1 MSKKN
6 VELERTAQK
15 ISENGQSFAQLSDS
29 VLDAARQQAEAIL
42 AEAKV
47 QADQK
52 YASIVGVQ
60 RTDPLEAYRA
70 DELLLTCEGE
80 VLETGH
86 NVYDLPLTFFA
97 EGQAG

>member
-15 ISENGQSFAQLSDS
+15 ISENGQSFAQFSDS

-60 RTDPLEAYRA
+60 RTDPDVYKRQGLVGGVHDPGQCA
-70 DELLLTCEGE
+70 DQ
-80 VLETGH
+80 
-86 NVYDLPLTFFA
+86 FA
-97 EGQAG
+97 EACMEQNPL